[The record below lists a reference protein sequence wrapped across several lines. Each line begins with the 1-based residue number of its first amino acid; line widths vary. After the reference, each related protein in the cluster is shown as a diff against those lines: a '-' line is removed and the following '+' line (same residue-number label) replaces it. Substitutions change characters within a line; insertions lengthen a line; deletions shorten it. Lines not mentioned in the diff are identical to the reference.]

1 LDRLQSGQKFPE
13 VGGRDH
19 LGSRR
24 RLSQNSLTSAVAAA
38 AVAVASPARTGC
50 LRLVHSGT
58 PSPASRTIAA
68 QDTPSLNFARAA
80 RPGGLLAERATRT
93 HPYES
98 AERRR
103 KNRVPEKPRKCLGI
117 GLPSGYRGGIGA
129 C

>member
-1 LDRLQSGQKFPE
+1 QACSVACQANGKVADLDRLQSGQKFPE

-68 QDTPSLNFARAA
+68 QDTP
-80 RPGGLLAERATRT
+80 LAEFCPRCPA
-93 HPYES
+93 
-98 AERRR
+98 RRLVGW
-103 KNRVPEKPRKCLGI
+103 KGD
-117 GLPSGYRGGIGA
+117 
-129 C
+129 